1 MNTKLVAVQEA
12 FQAMLAGKNILVR
25 STDSTLLKDFRPVSE
40 FSADIWVKVGLEFTI
55 EIEKI
60 EVAGI
65 RFTKPLTLADV
76 EDGQDVYV
84 IEPMTGMYWYKYNST
99 IQALNAAIERGFAQ
113 ADTDNARL
121 QLEAFSKLMGRECGE
136 VNVLPVAHDEPK
148 QRKTRKKKED
158 QDVKDVPAN
167 EPVYTQNDQNSASND
182 VEKKTSAKSAFTV
195 DDVQE
200 IEVDSE
206 TIIQNFTDR
215 INAATTEE
223 EALNLRYVFSANGHL
238 DTEQVQALCRL
249 VEQKC
254 EALNPE
260 KYVADPVKVSHGTK
274 SLYMEALTGAST
286 IKEIK
291 DIEADIKTEKRL
303 TDIHRSHLETYID
316 MRSVLIKRD
325 DLIERALH
333 AATPTEAN
341 ALVKYTTDWTE
352 EQRQPLLNAISKRLV
367 ELDSQTKVNPPSP
380 PSLLVQIQNA
390 PDLTTLDVLEIDVS
404 ERHPDIQPK
413 LMDAVKKRRFE
424 IEKME
429 TFTPESV
436 IQSLNDAQ
444 SVDELNRIM
453 SDPALTLVDQTE
465 INEIYELRFVELNV

>member
-1 MNTKLVAVQEA
+1 MNIKLVAVQEA
-12 FQAMLAGKNILVR
+12 FQAMLAGKNVLAR
-25 STDSTLLKDFRPVSE
+25 LNFSSPEEFAPLSE
-40 FSADIWVKVGLEFTI
+40 FPADIFAKPHVEFTI

-65 RFTKPLTLADV
+65 CFTKPLTLADV
-76 EDGQDVYV
+76 VADQDVYV
-84 IEPMTGMYWYKYNST
+84 IEPMIGMYWYKYNPT
-99 IQALNAAIERGFAQ
+99 IQALNTAIERGFAQ
-113 ADTDNARL
+113 PDADNARL

-136 VNVLPVAHDEPK
+136 INILPVAQDEPK

-158 QDVKDVPAN
+158 QDVKDAPAN

-238 DTEQVQALCRL
+238 DTEQVQALCCL

-260 KYVADPVKVSHGTK
+260 KYVADPVKVSHSTK

-352 EQRQPLLNAISKRLV
+352 EQRKPLLDAIHKRLI
-367 ELDSQTKVNPPSP
+367 ELDAQNKVAPTTP
-380 PSLLVQIQNA
+380 PSLMVQIENA
-390 PDLTTLDVLEIDVS
+390 PDLTTLDALEIDVS
-404 ERHPDIQPK
+404 ARHSDIQPK
-413 LMDAVKKRRFE
+413 LMGYVRKRRAE
-424 IEKME
+424 LEKMAS
-429 TFTPESV
+429 FTPESV
-436 IQSLNDAQ
+436 IQSLNTAQ
-444 SVDELNRIM
+444 SVDELNQIM
-453 SDPALTLVDQTE
+453 SDPMLTFIDHDE
-465 INEIYELRFVELNV
+465 INEIYEQRFNELNV

>member
-1 MNTKLVAVQEA
+1 MNIKLVAVQEA

-40 FSADIWVKVGLEFTI
+40 FAADIWAKVGFEFTI
-55 EIEKI
+55 QIDMLEL
-60 EVAGI
+60 AGI
-65 RFTKPLTLADV
+65 SFTKPYALDELV
-76 EDGQDVYV
+76 DGQEIFMVSNTGSVVRAQFIQDYPELLDVV
-84 IEPMTGMYWYKYNST
+84 ANGFVQRDLENAKLQLTAIQKSLGVTREIIYKEMDFREFSKSSQKRKKSNST
-99 IQALNAAIERGFAQ
+99 
-113 ADTDNARL
+113 
-121 QLEAFSKLMGRECGE
+121 
-136 VNVLPVAHDEPK
+136 VA
-148 QRKTRKKKED
+148 TKKD
-158 QDVKDVPAN
+158 
-167 EPVYTQNDQNSASND
+167 DQNSASND
-182 VEKKTSAKSAFTV
+182 VEKKTSAKSAFTI

-260 KYVADPVKVSHGTK
+260 KYVADPVKVSHSTK

-333 AATPTEAN
+333 AATPVEAN
-341 ALVKYTTDWTE
+341 ALVKYTTDWSE
-352 EQRQPLLNAISKRLV
+352 EQCKPLLDAINKRLV
-367 ELDSQTKVNPPSP
+367 ELDAQNKTNPQSP
-380 PSLLVQIQNA
+380 PSLMVQIETA
-390 PDLTTLDVLEIDVS
+390 PDLTTLDALEIDVS
-404 ERHPDIQPK
+404 TRHPDIQPK
-413 LMDAVKKRRFE
+413 LMGYIRKRR
-424 IEKME
+424 
-429 TFTPESV
+429 
-436 IQSLNDAQ
+436 A
-444 SVDELNRIM
+444 ELEN
-453 SDPALTLVDQTE
+453 
-465 INEIYELRFVELNV
+465 